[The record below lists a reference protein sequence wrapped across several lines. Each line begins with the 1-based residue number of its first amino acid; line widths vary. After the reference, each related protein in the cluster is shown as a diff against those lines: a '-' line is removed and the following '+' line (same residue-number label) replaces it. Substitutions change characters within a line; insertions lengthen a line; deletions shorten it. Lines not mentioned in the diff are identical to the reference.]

1 MSHAISDTAPESIQI
16 SGLKFEH
23 GTNGKYEYYYHTDHA
38 RVIWQVWRLLRG
50 QWRAGWYASVHQ
62 PGPGG
67 VDAILNSHI
76 HKESH
81 AHSDSQTEMNG
92 DPEPSVLLCGL
103 ASIISSGELPQYE
116 SYMCRWIAPDATG
129 IQAQSTTV
137 MFFAECV
144 GCRQLYAMKVERAD
158 YERLTGTTEFIQ
170 DLFPYLAPPMRELL
184 ISRTCPKCWR
194 RIFGAE
200 DTSAETRGLSLGVDA
215 EER

>member
-1 MSHAISDTAPESIQI
+1 MSQELNNKDEEIIL

-23 GTNGKYEYYYHTDHA
+23 GTNGKFEYYYHTDQA
-38 RVIWQVWRLLRG
+38 GVLWQVWRLLLEEGRY
-50 QWRAGWYASVHQ
+50 GWYASVHQ

-76 HKESH
+76 HQERN
-81 AHSDSQTEMNG
+81 AHSESQTEVNG
-92 DPEPSVLLCGL
+92 DSEPSVLLCGL

-129 IQAQSTTV
+129 IHGEATTV

-144 GCRQLYAMKVERAD
+144 GCRHLYAMKVERAD

-194 RIFGAE
+194 QIFGAQ
-200 DTSAETRGLSLGVDA
+200 DTSAETDDDRPGAADPH
-215 EER
+215 